1 LFRVLWRFRVTS
13 NFENK
18 TIEVEGISTGYL
30 TAIAGGPPLVL
41 LHGVGTSAGE
51 WIWVLSALAR
61 NNLVY
66 AVDLPGY
73 DGSSEPSDYSPAYT
87 ARFIETEGRIASIHR
102 DAES

>member
-1 LFRVLWRFRVTS
+1 
-13 NFENK
+13 
-18 TIEVEGISTGYL
+18 
-30 TAIAGGPPLVL
+30 VL

-51 WIWVLSALAR
+51 WTWVLPALAR

-87 ARFIETEGRIASIHR
+87 ARFIEIEGRIASIHR
-102 DAES
+102 ESEKAHSRKPTLDSFVICCQCHSKGNS